1 MGGFSDE
8 APSLEERCCKAPA
21 KGVLSGQPETLAA
34 VLWILAISSSPRKN
48 LVQMQEESME
58 RRFGSVPMIGHV
70 VSWAKRLSHRFSQS
84 DELRKLDPEE
94 INRIARDFGVSVSEL
109 LVVAKSDVGVQAL
122 LKQRLV
128 EIGLSEELLQNRYPK
143 QFGDLNRVCASCS

>member
-1 MGGFSDE
+1 
-8 APSLEERCCKAPA
+8 
-21 KGVLSGQPETLAA
+21 
-34 VLWILAISSSPRKN
+34 
-48 LVQMQEESME
+48 ME

-128 EIGLSEELLQNRYPK
+128 EIGLSEELL
-143 QFGDLNRVCASCS
+143 